1 MPACKVDHYVDLIF
15 WPWIRLVFDALI
27 VVAERVSGP
36 EVDFG
41 LARKNKRSKSNRNAC
56 VQITCAPCPAHIHSK
71 YPLLR
76 PNAHLFIPVP
86 NVVHV
91 AVFPAQ

>member
-15 WPWIRLVFDALI
+15 GPWIRLVFDALI

-41 LARKNKRSKSNRNAC
+41 LHTKCGSR
-56 VQITCAPCPAHIHSK
+56 V
-71 YPLLR
+71 
-76 PNAHLFIPVP
+76 
-86 NVVHV
+86 
-91 AVFPAQ
+91 